1 MKDYNQ
7 YKNIAELYF
16 KLYSGCM
23 KYNIEK
29 KKEEVVNCQE
39 YYDQFVIFTEK
50 YMAEKYMGSE
60 TQNPK

>member
-1 MKDYNQ
+1 
-7 YKNIAELYF
+7 
-16 KLYSGCM
+16 M

-39 YYDQFVIFTEK
+39 YYDKFVIFTEK